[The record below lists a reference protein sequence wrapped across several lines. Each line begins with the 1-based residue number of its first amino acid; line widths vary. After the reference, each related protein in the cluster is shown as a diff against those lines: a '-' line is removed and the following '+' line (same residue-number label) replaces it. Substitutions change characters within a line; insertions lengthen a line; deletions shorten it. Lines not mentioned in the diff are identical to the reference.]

1 MKLSSLNPQFYR
13 YDRRMT
19 DVELCVGDQAT
30 WRERGCPT
38 EKKKE
43 LRDYRIPVNNI
54 EEAQCVWFQCPKCV
68 REKGTVVGCH
78 FVEVTFADRG
88 VLPGQ
93 GIKNKSGEDIRWNI
107 SGTNYN
113 DLTVTP
119 SVLIQGG
126 CGWHGFITAGEV
138 SII

>member
-68 REKGTVVGCH
+68 REKGTVLGVILLKLLLLTGEFCLGRESKTNRGRIFVG
-78 FVEVTFADRG
+78 T
-88 VLPGQ
+88 
-93 GIKNKSGEDIRWNI
+93 
-107 SGTNYN
+107 
-113 DLTVTP
+113 
-119 SVLIQGG
+119 
-126 CGWHGFITAGEV
+126 
-138 SII
+138 